1 MLAVAWPWANNP
13 TLRSD
18 GIARRLGASLCSG
31 IGGFAGTAEAS
42 GLHFAYRAPRSNAG
56 LSKAWRPAAMAD
68 GKLVVFHGYFDNFAD
83 IAVELGSAA
92 KDHATVYGHAVEKW
106 GDEADRKI
114 IGEYCAVVAD
124 PESKRLRLS
133 RSPLRAPP
141 LCYFHDDGL
150 AVTASVPRAIFAA
163 DVERRLNHDR
173 VADSALLNFSN
184 PEASWFDHI
193 HRVPNG
199 TIVELQPGRDR
210 ELRQYYSLLDL
221 PEIRMESDADYI
233 ARAGELLDAGVK
245 ACLAGFRRPGATL
258 SGGLDS
264 PQIAVRALNALPTDA
279 HLLTFTFHPEV
290 GFDGVVEGWMFGDER
305 PLVEKFAAMHPRL
318 EPHFTANEGYEHD
331 HRWNELFHLMGGAP
345 SGLCNMYVFHGLFD
359 GAARKGCDVL
369 LVSDWGNAT
378 FSEAGNWGFVEYLL
392 SGQLGQ
398 LRGALAGLVGD
409 NRSMAWRFIAR
420 CIMPLLPEPMW
431 RLVRRIVF
439 PGRGTLLEKIQP
451 LNRNYREAS
460 GGQQRLEDAGLLLE
474 RAEARS
480 RKHAIR
486 QLIERGDFEVDEVY
500 QAFEQLYGIAQR
512 DPTAYRPFV
521 EFCLGL
527 PTRMFLR
534 DGQSRW
540 LARQMAKGVMP
551 EEQRLNPR
559 TGRWDADWHLRIG
572 RRRKEYLA
580 ELDRMEEGEQLASM
594 IDVPRLRAALE
605 DWPEQTVTD
614 RFQALPIEMAVPRG
628 LLTARFV
635 HWVEGRNQP

>member
-18 GIARRLGASLCSG
+18 DIARRLGASLCSG

-42 GLHFAYRAPRSNAG
+42 GLHFAYRALRSNAG
-56 LSKAWRPAAMAD
+56 LSKTWRPAAMAD

-83 IAVELGSAA
+83 IAVELGSDA
-92 KDHATVYGHAVEKW
+92 KDHATVYGLAIEKW

-124 PESKRLRLS
+124 PERNRLRLS

-141 LCYFHDDGL
+141 LCYFHDDCL
-150 AVTASVPRAIFAA
+150 AVAASVPRALFAA
-163 DVERRLNHDR
+163 GVERRLNHDR

-184 PEASWFDHI
+184 PEVSWFDHI

-210 ELRQYYSLLDL
+210 ELRQFYSLLDL

-233 ARAGELLDAGVK
+233 ARAVELLDAGIK
-245 ACLAGFRRPGATL
+245 ACLAGFRRPGTTL

-264 PQIAVRALNALPTDA
+264 PQIAVRALDALPTDA
-279 HLLTFTFHPEV
+279 HLPTFTFHPEQ
-290 GFDGVVEGWMFGDER
+290 GFDGIVEGWMFGDER
-305 PLVEKFAAMHPRL
+305 PFVEEFAAMHPRL

-345 SGLCNMYVFHGLFD
+345 SGLCNMYVFHGLF
-359 GAARKGCDVL
+359 GSAAREGCDVL

-420 CIMPLLPEPMW
+420 SIMPLLPEPMW
-431 RLVRRIVF
+431 RLARRIVF

-451 LNRNYREAS
+451 LNRNYRQSS

-486 QLIERGDFEVDEVY
+486 QLVERGDFEVDEVY
-500 QAFEQLYGIAQR
+500 QGFEQLYGIAQR

-540 LARQMAKGVMP
+540 LARQMAKGIMP
-551 EEQRLNPR
+551 EDQRLNPR

-580 ELDRMEEGEQLASM
+580 ELDRMEEGELLASM

-635 HWVEGRNQP
+635 NWVEGRNQP

>member
-1 MLAVAWPWANNP
+1 
-13 TLRSD
+13 
-18 GIARRLGASLCSG
+18 
-31 IGGFAGTAEAS
+31 
-42 GLHFAYRAPRSNAG
+42 
-56 LSKAWRPAAMAD
+56 MAD

-83 IAVELGSAA
+83 IAVELGSDA
-92 KDHATVYGHAVEKW
+92 KDHATVYGLAVEKW

-124 PESKRLRLS
+124 PERKRLRLS

-150 AVTASVPRAIFAA
+150 VVTASVPRAIFAA
-163 DVERRLNHDR
+163 GVERRLNLDR

-210 ELRQYYSLLDL
+210 ELRQFHSLLDL
-221 PEIRMESDADYI
+221 PEIQMESDADYI

-264 PQIAVRALNALPTDA
+264 PQIAVRTLQALPNDA
-279 HLLTFTFHPEV
+279 HLPTFTFHTEQ
-290 GFDGVVEGWMFGDER
+290 GFDGIVEEWMFGDER

-369 LVSDWGNAT
+369 LVSDWGNVT
-378 FSEAGNWGFVEYLL
+378 FSEAGNWGFVEYLMG
-392 SGQLGQ
+392 GQLGQ

-420 CIMPLLPEPMW
+420 CIMPLLPEPIW

-439 PGRGTLLEKIQP
+439 PGRGALLEKIQP
-451 LNRNYREAS
+451 LSRNYREAS
-460 GGQQRLEDAGLLLE
+460 GGQRRLADAGLLLE

-486 QLIERGDFEVDEVY
+486 QHVERGDFEVDEVY

-580 ELDRMEEGEQLASM
+580 ELDRMEEGERLASM

-635 HWVEGRNQP
+635 NWVEGRNQP